1 MSEEIYR
8 VVVEYIKS
16 RNDKWRFVFGKEV
29 FDKKE
34 LIERMEKDE
43 KFRKFII
50 DEVIKT
56 AVDLF
61 LMRD

>member
-1 MSEEIYR
+1 MSERIYK

-16 RNDKWRFVFGKEV
+16 QNSKWRFVFGNKV
-29 FDKKE
+29 YD
-34 LIERMEKDE
+34 KDE
-43 KFRKFII
+43 LLKKMQEDKEFREFII

-61 LMRD
+61 IRE

>member
-1 MSEEIYR
+1 MSERIYK

-16 RNDKWRFVFGKEV
+16 QNSKWRFVFGNKV
-29 FDKKE
+29 YD
-34 LIERMEKDE
+34 KDE
-43 KFRKFII
+43 LLKKMQEDKEFREFII

-61 LMRD
+61 IRK